1 MRTSLYSILCI
12 AIRLG
17 AVMLAV
23 STLASVLSMAL
34 MIRPGTSPMDLWAL
48 IGLFV
53 AILAIA
59 FVLWLYPGPLA
70 RLCSARSAMQVFESP
85 IASRDLQWIAFSV
98 LGMYFVVDGLVGFL
112 HFEANLFV
120 ADTITDREKRIEDF
134 VQTGLY
140 WLIRLV
146 AGAVLVLG
154 SRGLSGVL
162 HKVRERGLPP
172 SVSETD
178 DGS

>member
-12 AIRLG
+12 VVRLG

-23 STLASVLSMAL
+23 STLASALSMAL
-34 MIRPGTSPMDLWAL
+34 MIRQGTSPMELWGL

-53 AILAIA
+53 AVLAIA

-85 IASRDLQWIAFSV
+85 IAPRDLQWVALSV

-112 HFEANLFV
+112 HFEVNLFF
-120 ADTITDREKRIEDF
+120 ADTIADREKRIEDF

-140 WLIRLV
+140 WLIRMV
-146 AGAVLVLG
+146 VGTALVLG
-154 SRGLSGVL
+154 ARGLTGL
-162 HKVRERGLPP
+162 LRRVRERGLPP
-172 SVSETD
+172 PVSD
-178 DGS
+178 PDAPS

>member
-12 AIRLG
+12 VIRLG

-23 STLASVLSMAL
+23 STLASALAMAL
-34 MIRPGTSPMDLWAL
+34 MIRQGTSAMDLWAS

-70 RLCSARSAMQVFESP
+70 RLCSTRNAMQVFESP
-85 IASRDLQWIAFSV
+85 IAARDLQWIALGV
-98 LGMYFVVDGLVGFL
+98 LGMYFFVDGLVGFL
-112 HFEANLFV
+112 HFEANVFV
-120 ADTITDREKRIEDF
+120 ADTITDRGKRFEDF
-134 VQTGLY
+134 VEAGLY

-146 AGAVLVLG
+146 VGAALVFG
-154 SRGLSGVL
+154 ARGLSGLL
-162 HKVRERGLPP
+162 HRLRERGLPP
-172 SVSETD
+172 PVSETD
-178 DGS
+178 DQS